1 MYFSLKIELKR
12 GRIIKKNL
20 NIFSVGGRERQGRRE
35 MNSGRERGG
44 LYASRAKQSWS
55 RISFLAVGS
64 FLRNCTKTS
73 EPMNILNL
81 VKLDHSAYKT

>member
-1 MYFSLKIELKR
+1 MR
-12 GRIIKKNL
+12 D
-20 NIFSVGGRERQGRRE
+20 
-35 MNSGRERGG
+35 
-44 LYASRAKQSWS
+44 RAKQSWG